1 MTYVE
6 DARRRW
12 LSGGRTRK
20 VEEAVG
26 ADNDDASSNGTTVED
41 RQSVGADSH
50 TPVTVPDTNPVG
62 PATGARL
69 EELAGDGWLASAA
82 DDDGHEHG
90 ADVISYETEDI
101 EESAETGAPVAAEAT
116 QGATHTAFPP
126 ATEGLVRRGFQEI
139 GTGLADVSGG
149 TVEQVRRFLPRRL
162 RTLRRGRLG
171 LVLLLAVVVV
181 VAVMAAAAA
190 AVATDLAGP
199 TSVVVATSR
208 PAVINNKPGGVG
220 ALSASPQHVSVVSL
234 NVTGVTSPIEVTSVD
249 VVAGQQVSA
258 GTPLLQLNPTPFEQN
273 KLQVAASLQQAEQ
286 TLASAVAANGTGAT
300 AGSGGAYLSV
310 QIPTFQGEVAI
321 DQQLL
326 QIADGNGTSLTAPI
340 TGNISYV
347 RVSAGQI
354 VSPGTS
360 LVQIIDPSTVD
371 VSTGMQLTD
380 LRSISP
386 GDPVTVTPTELP
398 GVHLYGKV
406 LAISA
411 SAANGGLEGTVV
423 VVVTNTTNPVPV
435 GTQAFVTITAP
446 VHATISVPTAAVE
459 NIELN
464 PAVAVIRNNKVYFQ
478 PVQVGASD
486 TNNTQIVSGLKPG
499 QKVAITNL
507 QLLSDGDQVKE
518 SSASP

>member
-6 DARRRW
+6 DARRRR
-12 LSGGRTRK
+12 LFGGRTGK

-26 ADNDDASSNGTTVED
+26 ADNDNDKGNGASSNDTTVAD
-41 RQSVGADSH
+41 RQSVEADRH
-50 TPVTVPDTNPVG
+50 TPVTG
-62 PATGARL
+62 PAADV
-69 EELAGDGWLASAA
+69 GDGHVQGVDTLSH
-82 DDDGHEHG
+82 DSEETED
-90 ADVISYETEDI
+90 TEDI
-101 EESAETGAPVAAEAT
+101 EETAETGAPVAAAS
-116 QGATHTAFPP
+116 THPASPP
-126 ATEGLVRRGFQEI
+126 TTEGLVRRGFQEI

-149 TVEQVRRFLPRRL
+149 TVEQIRRFLPRRL
-162 RTLRRGRLG
+162 RTMRRGRLG
-171 LVLLLAVVVV
+171 LVLLLVVVVV
-181 VAVMAAAAA
+181 VAVVAAA
-190 AVATDLAGP
+190 AVAVASGLAGP
-199 TSVVVATSR
+199 TGVVVATSK
-208 PAVINNKPGGVG
+208 PAIINNKSGGVG

-249 VVAGQQVSA
+249 VVAGQQVSV

-273 KLQVAASLQQAEQ
+273 KLQIAASLQQAEQ

-300 AGSGGAYLSV
+300 AGSGGAYLAV

-340 TGNISYV
+340 AGNISYV
-347 RVSAGQI
+347 RVAAGQI

-386 GDPVTVTPTELP
+386 GDAVTVTPTELP
-398 GVHLYGKV
+398 GVHLFGKV
-406 LAISA
+406 LAVSA

-423 VVVTNTTNPVPV
+423 VAVSNTTNPVPI

-446 VHATISVPTAAVE
+446 VHATVSVPTSAVQ

-464 PAVAVIRNNKVYFQ
+464 PAVAVIRDNKVYFQ

-507 QLLSDGDQVKE
+507 QLLRDGDQVKE
-518 SSASP
+518 SSGSP